1 MSTQSTQWS
10 LKPYPSLDASFV
22 ALLDRCGGPTDPE
35 MRSLIHGSTRA
46 TADEHENFLLN
57 SSSMKIGSLNDGA
70 NRKSRAGL
78 PPQHG
83 GTVAREG
90 T

>member
-1 MSTQSTQWS
+1 MS
-10 LKPYPSLDASFV
+10 
-22 ALLDRCGGPTDPE
+22 ALNLRTDGDVDPVDPVVPPE

-83 GTVAREG
+83 GTLAREG